1 MTGASDRREADP
13 RRRAAEGRGRRS
25 EAFAA
30 LYLRLKGYRVLARRF
45 RTPVGEIDLIVR
57 RGRTVVFVEVKN
69 RPSADEAIEAVGPRA
84 RKRIARAG
92 SYWLSSQPAAAQFD
106 LRFDLV
112 IILPRRWPR
121 HLIAVFDSAGAP

>member
-1 MTGASDRREADP
+1 MTGANDRQVDP

-25 EAFAA
+25 EALAA

-45 RTPVGEIDLIVR
+45 RTPVGEIVVR
-57 RGRTVVFVEVKN
+57 RGRTIVFVEVKN
-69 RPSADEAIEAVGPRA
+69 RPSADEAIEAVGLRA

-121 HLIAVFDSAGAP
+121 HLVAVFDSTGAA